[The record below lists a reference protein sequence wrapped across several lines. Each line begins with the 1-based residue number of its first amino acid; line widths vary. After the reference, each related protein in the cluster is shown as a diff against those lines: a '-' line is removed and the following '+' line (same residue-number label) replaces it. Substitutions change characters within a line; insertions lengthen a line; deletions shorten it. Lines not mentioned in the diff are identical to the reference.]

1 MGMSVRLG
9 RRRVC
14 NVSVAVGLLF
24 ASLLGAVAV
33 SIETAGVSVAQ
44 SAQTRIDVQG
54 NRRVEAD
61 TIRSY
66 FRVNGAERLDSAK
79 IDAALKALYATG
91 LFQDVR
97 ITPGNGRILVSVVE
111 NPVVNKV
118 AFEGNHK
125 VKDEQL
131 LAEIQTKPRGTF
143 SRALVQGDVQRI
155 VDIYQHNGRYDV
167 RVEPKVIDLP
177 NGRVDLV
184 YEIYE
189 GVKTGVEKIIFVGNN
204 AFSDYRLRDV
214 IKTGVTNWLS
224 FLKSNDM
231 FDADRIEVDR
241 DLLRRFYLRNGF
253 ADVRIVSA
261 VGEYDPEGKGFVIT
275 FMIDEGIQYHFGAV
289 NILSSVPTVPG
300 ESLRYKLRVEQGR
313 VYNADAIEKSV
324 EEAAIEVARMGYPF
338 ASVRPRGERNVA
350 ARTVDVTFVVEEGP
364 RVYVERIN
372 IRGNTRTRD
381 YVIRREFD
389 IVEGDP
395 YNRALVDRA
404 ERRIKNLGY
413 FKTVKIT
420 TEPGSAPDRI
430 IVVCD
435 VEEQST
441 GEFSFAGGYST
452 SDGILGEIS
461 IGERNLMGTGDIA
474 KASVQYGQRSRGFD
488 LSFVEP
494 YLMGQRLAFG
504 TDIFFHQTTSSL
516 YLSYLSKTYGGDL
529 KLGIPITDNLSV
541 QARWTGYVQQISL
554 PSISA
559 NCNNVN
565 PNSSLGTFPDPSH
578 VGLIDPATGLPF
590 SAGALQQ
597 NCWQDGEASIAVQK
611 ELAQG
616 AVFVSAPGYTLAY
629 NTLDNNKSPTQGLS
643 IEFKQDGAGAGG
655 DVRNIKT
662 TLDVRLY
669 NEIFPDI
676 VGMVRGQ
683 AGYAT
688 GWGGQDLRML
698 DHFQGGPNLV
708 RGFAPAG
715 FGPRDVTQAVSGFC
729 VTGANNAGQVV
740 PVSGGNFGCG
750 ENDALGGSM
759 YWAATVEFQTPV
771 PFAPKDFGMKLA
783 WFADAGQ
790 LVDYVGPTSWAG
802 ANGGAGG
809 SLVNSGNGN
818 IRSSV
823 GMGLLWDSPFGP
835 LRFDLAYALTKEPY
849 DHTQIFRFGGGTRF

>member
-1 MGMSVRLG
+1 LR
-9 RRRVC
+9 
-14 NVSVAVGLLF
+14 NVSVAVGILL
-24 ASLLGAVAV
+24 ASLVGSVAV
-33 SIETAGVSVAQ
+33 SIGTAGVSVAQ
-44 SAQTRIDVQG
+44 SASTHIDIQG

-167 RVEPKVIDLP
+167 TVVPKVIDLP

-184 YEIYE
+184 YEVNE
-189 GVKTGVEKIIFVGNN
+189 GGKTGVEKIIFVGNN
-204 AFSDYRLRDV
+204 AFSDYRLKDV

-224 FLKSNDM
+224 FLKSNDI
-231 FDADRIEVDR
+231 FDQDRIEVDR

-261 VGEYDPEGKGFVIT
+261 VGEFNPESRGFVVT
-275 FMIDEGIQYHFGAV
+275 FTIDEGPQYHFGAV
-289 NILSSVPTVPG
+289 NILSSVPSVPG
-300 ESLRYKLRVEQGR
+300 EALRYKLRVESGR

-324 EEAAIEVARMGYPF
+324 EETTIEVARMGYPF
-338 ASVRPRGERNVA
+338 ATVRPRGERNVG
-350 ARTVDVTFVVEEGP
+350 ARLVDVTFVVEEGP
-364 RVYVERIN
+364 RVYIERIN
-372 IRGNTRTRD
+372 IKGNTRTRD

-420 TEPGSAPDRI
+420 TEPGSAPDR
-430 IVVCD
+430 VVVNCD

-452 SDGILGEIS
+452 SDGIIGEVS
-461 IGERNLMGTGDIA
+461 IGERNLMGTGDVA
-474 KASVQYGQRSRGFD
+474 KASIQYGQRSRGFD

-494 YLMGQRLAFG
+494 YLMGQRLALG
-504 TDIFFHQTTSSL
+504 TDVFFHQTTSST
-516 YLSYLSKTYGGDL
+516 YTSYLSKTYGGDI
-529 KLGIPITDNLSV
+529 KLGIPITENLSA
-541 QARWTGYVQQISL
+541 QARYTGYAQEISL
-554 PSISA
+554 PNNLNNCSA
-559 NCNNVN
+559 TPDNVN
-565 PNSSLGTFPDPSH
+565 TFPYF
-578 VGLIDPATGLPF
+578 DPANPT
-590 SAGALQQ
+590 AT
-597 NCWQDGEASIAVQK
+597 NCLADGEASIAVKK
-611 ELAQG
+611 ELSQG
-616 AVFVSAPGYTLAY
+616 TVFVSAPGYTLAY
-629 NTLDNNKSPTQGLS
+629 NTLDNNKSPTQGLMV
-643 IEFKQDGAGAGG
+643 ELKQDLAGAGG
-655 DVRNIKT
+655 DVRNLKT
-662 TLDVRLY
+662 TLDARLY

-676 VGMVRGQ
+676 VAMVRGQ

-698 DHFQGGPNLV
+698 DHFQGGPNMV

-715 FGPRDVTQAVSGFC
+715 FGPRDVTQAQQICGSI
-729 VTGANNAGQVV
+729 N
-740 PVSGGNFGCG
+740 SGCG

-759 YWAATVEFQTPV
+759 YWAATVEVQTPV

-783 WFADAGQ
+783 FFGDAGQ
-790 LVDYVGPTSWAG
+790 LLDYRGPTSWINPAIPV
-802 ANGGAGG
+802 AEQQ
-809 SLVNSGNGN
+809 LINSGNGN